1 MPTDMSERGLETL
14 IETSLINQA
23 GYLKGKPSDYDRAH
37 CLDTTQLFAF
47 LQATQPQ
54 TLDRLTTAY
63 GDTMPDRLC
72 KRISDQ
78 IKTRGIID
86 VLRNGI
92 KAQEVNLNLY
102 YKQPASQLNPETI
115 DLYTANR
122 FSITRQLRYSN
133 DHKQLALD
141 AALFINGI
149 PILTFEL
156 KNNLTKQTVTDAMRQ
171 YQNDRDPRE
180 PLFQFGRCIV
190 HFAIDEELVY
200 MTTEL
205 KGKQTRFLPFN
216 QGKKSEPDLRF
227 PDSAGNPFNPNG
239 ITANYL
245 WQDILTKPSLSN
257 IIEKYAQIVEETGDD
272 RIKRRKLVFPRYHQ
286 LDVVRQLLADAKAN
300 GVGQRYL
307 IQHSTGSGK
316 SNSITW
322 LSHQLVELT
331 NASNT
336 DPVFD
341 SVIVVTDR
349 VILDKQIRDN
359 IKQFAQV
366 KGVVQTITQG
376 SKQLRQALEAGKK
389 LITTTVDKF
398 SYVFRDLK
406 ALSHKRFAII
416 IDEAHSSQSGA
427 KAAKMSAALSST
439 QPEADETIE
448 DKILRIIEEQKLSSN
463 ASYYAFTATPKNKT
477 IEVFGVPG
485 EPSPDGKRKFYPY
498 HVYSMKQAIEEGFIL
513 DVLKNYTT
521 YDSYYKLS
529 KKIEDDPEFDAKR
542 AKAKLKQYVEGH
554 PHAIRQKSEIMVDHF
569 MQEVIRQR
577 KIDGQAKAMVVTSS
591 IQNAIQYKLA
601 FDTYL
606 REIKSPYKTIV
617 AFSGRKQVA
626 GKLEDEASMNGF
638 PSNEIPSRLK
648 QSEYR
653 FLIVADKYQTGF
665 DEPLLHTLY
674 VDKPLS
680 DIKAVQTLSRLN
692 RAYPGKTDTFV
703 LDFVNSATTIRQA
716 FEPYYKTSILS
727 EETDLDRLNDLQDAL
742 DTYQVYAP
750 QEITEFIRLFLEDFG
765 RDQLDPILNEC
776 VQTYKN
782 DLDENQKVDFKIKAK
797 SFIRN
802 YQFLVQVRTFRNPYW
817 ESLRTFL
824 KFLLP
829 KLPLLNEGD
838 LSYGVLESVDMDSY
852 RVAKQ
857 TTQAILLEDSQ
868 ELSPTPPEP
877 AGRKYQPNIDFLSNI
892 IQEFNQRFGNFDFT
906 DLDRVLRLYFED
918 VPKKILEDEEYQNA
932 KKHSDRQNTYL
943 TFQKKYVDNFQDV
956 IYDDEEAYRQFSD
969 DQQLREFVMKRAFE
983 LDYDQALLQSDPNER
998 RADDR
1003 NNPAIVWR
1011 GSKAGDLLKF
1021 ARTWVGNDLEE
1032 CLQAVYENRSEAEF

>member
-1 MPTDMSERGLETL
+1 LP
-14 IETSLINQA
+14 
-23 GYLKGKPSDYDRAH
+23 
-37 CLDTTQLFAF
+37 
-47 LQATQPQ
+47 
-54 TLDRLTTAY
+54 
-63 GDTMPDRLC
+63 
-72 KRISDQ
+72 
-78 IKTRGIID
+78 II
-86 VLRNGI
+86 
-92 KAQEVNLNLY
+92 
-102 YKQPASQLNPETI
+102 
-115 DLYTANR
+115 
-122 FSITRQLRYSN
+122 
-133 DHKQLALD
+133 
-141 AALFINGI
+141 
-149 PILTFEL
+149 TFEL

-171 YQNDRDPRE
+171 YQNERDPRE
-180 PLFQFGRCIV
+180 PLFQFGRCLV
-190 HFAIDEELVY
+190 HFALDEELVY
-200 MTTEL
+200 MTSEL
-205 KGKQTRFLPFN
+205 KGKETRFLPFN
-216 QGKKSEPDLRF
+216 QGKKSDPDERF

-239 ITANYL
+239 ITTDYL
-245 WQDILTKPSLSN
+245 WQQILTKSSLSN

-272 RIKRRKLVFPRYHQ
+272 NVKRRKLVFPRYHQ

-331 NASNT
+331 DVTATNS
-336 DPVFD
+336 VFD

-366 KGVVQTITQG
+366 KGVVQAITQG

-389 LITTTVDKF
+389 LIITTVDKF

-406 ALSHKRFAII
+406 SLRNKRFAII

-427 KAAKMSAALSST
+427 KAAKMSAALSGSE
-439 QPEADETIE
+439 PEDDETIE

-485 EPSPDGKRKFYPY
+485 EPMPDGKRKFYPY

-529 KKIEDDPEFDAKR
+529 KKIEDDPQFDAKR
-542 AKAKLKQYVEGH
+542 AKAKLKHYVEGH

-569 MQEVIRQR
+569 MSEVIGQR
-577 KIDGQAKAMVVTSS
+577 KIGGQARAMVVTSG
-591 IQNAIQYKLA
+591 IQNAINYKLA
-601 FDTYL
+601 FDAYL
-606 REIKSPYKTIV
+606 REIKSPYKTII
-617 AFSGRKQVA
+617 AFSGRKKVD
-626 GKLEDEASMNGF
+626 GKFEDEASMNSF
-638 PSNEIPSRLK
+638 PSNEIPAQFK
-648 QSEYR
+648 KPEYR

-665 DEPLLHTLY
+665 DEPLLHTMY

-703 LDFVNSATTIRQA
+703 LDFVNSAAAIREA

-727 EETDLDRLNDLQDAL
+727 EETNLDRLNDLQDAL
-742 DTYQVYAP
+742 DGYQVYAP
-750 QEITEFIRLFLEDFG
+750 QNVTEFIRIFLEDFG

-776 VQTYKN
+776 VQTYKD
-782 DLDENQKVDFKIKAK
+782 DLDENQKVDFKVKAK

-802 YQFLVQVRTFRNPYW
+802 YQFLVQIRTFRNPYW

-857 TTQAILLEDSQ
+857 TIQAILLVEDSQ
-868 ELSPTPPEP
+868 ELTPTPPEP
-877 AGRKYQPNIDFLSNI
+877 VGRKYQPNIDFLSNI
-892 IQEFNQRFGNFDFT
+892 IQEFNQRFGNVDWT
-906 DLDRVLRLYFED
+906 DRDRIYRLYFED
-918 VPKKILEDEEYQNA
+918 IPKKILEDEEYQNV
-932 KKHSDRQNTYL
+932 KKHSDRQNTFL

-969 DQQLREFVMKRAFE
+969 DQELRDFVLKRAFE
-983 LDYDQALLQSDPNER
+983 LEYDQELIQSDPNER
-998 RADDR
+998 RADDQ
-1003 NNPAIVWR
+1003 NNPSSSGFCGR
-1011 GSKAGDLLKF
+1011 Y
-1021 ARTWVGNDLEE
+1021 R
-1032 CLQAVYENRSEAEF
+1032 